1 MYNCMYQSVN
11 VVLNEQYMYASV
23 ELKKKMI
30 FLYSEK
36 WHFVLPTSIFYFYSH
51 FFFFKFYITG
61 RNEWGVIEIKL
72 KIKLFCILKPCA
84 M

>member
-23 ELKKKMI
+23 ELKKNMI

-51 FFFFKFYITG
+51 FFFLSFTLQIG
-61 RNEWGVIEIKL
+61 MNGG
-72 KIKLFCILKPCA
+72 
-84 M
+84 